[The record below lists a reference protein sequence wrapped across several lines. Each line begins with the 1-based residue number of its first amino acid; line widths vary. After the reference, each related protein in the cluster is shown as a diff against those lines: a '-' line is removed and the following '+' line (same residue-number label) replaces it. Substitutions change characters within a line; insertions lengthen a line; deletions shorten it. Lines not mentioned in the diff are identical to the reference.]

1 VDLTA
6 IRKGLADRAATVV
19 GTAHHFEPGSINGF
33 PTAFV
38 EMPDGET
45 IAMGQS
51 SWSIELAVVVAV
63 ADVWDRSA
71 QESVDR
77 LVTDLWPVL
86 EADHTLG
93 GAVAG
98 SVTVQSF
105 QAIRPQDNLPW
116 IGARFLVR
124 VVHTDA

>member
-6 IRKGLADRAATVV
+6 IRKGLAEQAATVV
-19 GTAHHFEPGSINGF
+19 GTAYHFEPNTINGF

-45 IAMGQS
+45 IAMGQK
-51 SWSIELAVVVAV
+51 SWSIELNVVVAV

-71 QESVDR
+71 QESVDA
-77 LVTDLWPVL
+77 LVSAMWPAL
-86 EADHTLG
+86 ELDSTLD
-93 GAVAG
+93 GAVSG

-105 QAIRPQDNLPW
+105 QAIRPQDNASW
-116 IGARFLVR
+116 VGARFLVR